1 MGGVDFKDFLW
12 EALLDPA
19 PGLTMGDTAERVALK
34 YKITR
39 EEVDRCPPE
48 FAARSYANLSYGL
61 APTGGHF
68 LAAEEPA
75 LLAQDIRKYFREY
88 R

>member
-1 MGGVDFKDFLW
+1 MYYESAHANLPKPTRKIEVPTRLFL
-12 EALLDPA
+12 
-19 PGLTMGDTAERVALK
+19 
-34 YKITR
+34 TR
-39 EEVDRCPPE
+39 EEVDLCPPE

-68 LAAEEPA
+68 LAAEEPE
-75 LLAQDIRKYFREY
+75 LLARDIAGYFRGH